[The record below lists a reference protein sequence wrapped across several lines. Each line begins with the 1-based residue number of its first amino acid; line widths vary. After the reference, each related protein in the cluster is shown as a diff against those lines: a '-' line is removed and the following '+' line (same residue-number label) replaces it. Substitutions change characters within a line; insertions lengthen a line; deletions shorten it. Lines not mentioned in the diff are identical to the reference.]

1 MKAISIR
8 NRKILWFCL
17 VLFCGMAAI
26 IGVYCLSKDPRKTE
40 GSFFEIAGFA
50 PEDVEKVTICYE
62 DSSLDL
68 SEKNQQRL
76 LDSLTATQGQ
86 LLEYDHDY
94 PYHLT
99 QFPLQFHVKGEVI
112 EYPMAWF
119 TGYEN
124 LISGSGDKAVYT
136 SLIEYVDRRV
146 DVQIDGTWF
155 SFQQTDETFWNEDIS
170 SISYGTADRIDRMN
184 SANASMALSIL
195 MKDYPNFR
203 DPAYHIN
210 SADLVVVATL
220 SGQDYIFNQNGGRA
234 YPTYYFQVDEILKG
248 HYDSEEP
255 LIFSATHGVGTPML
269 PDGTEYIP
277 PHDDVMKGGVDNNY
291 EYFKEGQQYLLFYE
305 YNPYYGSY
313 PDEELYRTLSTCSF
327 TFWLAAIYEDTAYPV
342 VNHVNHAFYEIP
354 LTEIRDLCD
363 DSFFEFAD
371 FTPDDVEK
379 VTICHQ
385 GTSAQL
391 SKQDQ
396 QRLLDSLADTFGK
409 AISFEH
415 EYPYQISDYQIQFH
429 LADRVVEYP
438 FAWFSGFQQEPSMV
452 YVDRRVDV
460 QIDGTWLSF
469 EQFGESFW
477 NDDISILSFY
487 SSLPSGTDLSA
498 FDCRTLA
505 DRYPGS
511 ALSMHWDPSYYIY
524 RADSIVTAD
533 YKETTDSSSDNAM
546 DQFEIQ
552 EVLKGDLNTDDLL
565 QCFSFSNFNDT
576 PDTFEP
582 GTTHLLFL
590 DYDHI
595 TKTYSYFEPH
605 NRYSWLATIYNDT
618 IYSCVNRES
627 YAFFCM
633 PMDRL
638 RDLCEYYVR
647 STADLQEITS
657 ELPVYEPADATHF
670 AAASIQACLMGAD
683 SENMIFSP
691 TNLYTQLSLLAGFT
705 AGDSRAQI
713 LNALASSDMNAIRSR
728 QSSFYSTDL
737 NRRFNS
743 LWFNAYVSDS
753 ALWSLTQ
760 QHHASV
766 YRGVFNSEIVSQTI
780 YDWAVD
786 RSRNDSLYLPDL
798 TLSSEEKLL
807 LAGTLYLD
815 SAWDVPFPAE
825 YCSEETFYSPS
836 GEMQCDFMHQ
846 TTELEYYE
854 GSQFTAV
861 SKNLDN
867 GGEVLFVL
875 PNADSSIDL
884 LLEEGEV
891 LDLMVANLRG
901 IQWDQQQT
909 CTVNFSLPKFT
920 ITNATN
926 LAEPLQKMGVT
937 DIFDPELA
945 NFKPLSN
952 DLSLSQ
958 LLHTERLMMNSDGCV
973 REREE
978 YDPMMVTDF
987 VKGEGLDFVLDRP
1000 FLFVVNDPEGMPV
1013 YAGVVNQP
1021 EYAKVS
1027 THILY
1032 DKSSAG

>member
-1 MKAISIR
+1 MNAISIR

-155 SFQQTDETFWNEDIS
+155 SFQQTGETFWNEDIS

-195 MKDYPNFR
+195 VKDYPNFW

-371 FTPDDVEK
+371 FTPADVEK

-415 EYPYQISDYQIQFH
+415 KYPYQIGDYQILFH

-524 RADSIVTAD
+524 RADAIVTAD
-533 YKETTDSSSDNAM
+533 YKETTDSSSDNA
-546 DQFEIQ
+546 
-552 EVLKGDLNTDDLL
+552 
-565 QCFSFSNFNDT
+565 
-576 PDTFEP
+576 
-582 GTTHLLFL
+582 
-590 DYDHI
+590 
-595 TKTYSYFEPH
+595 
-605 NRYSWLATIYNDT
+605 
-618 IYSCVNRES
+618 
-627 YAFFCM
+627 
-633 PMDRL
+633 MDRL

-670 AAASIQACLMGAD
+670 AAASIQACLMNAD

-713 LNALASSDMNAIRSR
+713 LNALASSDMNAIHSR

-766 YRGVFNSEIVSQTI
+766 YQGVFNSEIVSQTI

-926 LAEPLQKMGVT
+926 LAEPLQKLGVT

-958 LLHTERLMMNSDGCV
+958 LLHTERLMMNPDGCV

-978 YDPMMVTDF
+978 YDPLKTADF
-987 VKGEGLDFVLDRP
+987 IKREGLDFVLDRP

-1027 THILY
+1027 THVLY

>member
-112 EYPMAWF
+112 EYPIAWF

-155 SFQQTDETFWNEDIS
+155 SFQQTGETFWNEDIS

-195 MKDYPNFR
+195 VKDYPNFW

-220 SGQDYIFNQNGGRA
+220 SGQDYIFNQNGDRA
-234 YPTYYFQVDEILKG
+234 YPTYYFQVDEILRG

-255 LIFSATHGVGTPML
+255 LIFSSHGVGTPML

-291 EYFKEGQQYLLFYE
+291 EYFKEGRQYLLFYE

-313 PDEELYRTLSTCSF
+313 PNEELYRTLSTCSF

-371 FTPDDVEK
+371 FTPADVEK

-524 RADSIVTAD
+524 RADAIVTAD
-533 YKETTDSSSDNAM
+533 YKETTDSSSDNA
-546 DQFEIQ
+546 
-552 EVLKGDLNTDDLL
+552 
-565 QCFSFSNFNDT
+565 
-576 PDTFEP
+576 
-582 GTTHLLFL
+582 
-590 DYDHI
+590 
-595 TKTYSYFEPH
+595 
-605 NRYSWLATIYNDT
+605 
-618 IYSCVNRES
+618 
-627 YAFFCM
+627 
-633 PMDRL
+633 MDRL

-670 AAASIQACLMGAD
+670 AAASIQACLMNAD

-713 LNALASSDMNAIRSR
+713 LNALASSDMNAIHSR

-766 YRGVFNSEIVSQTI
+766 YQGVFNSEIVSQTI

-926 LAEPLQKMGVT
+926 LAEPLQKLGVT

-958 LLHTERLMMNSDGCV
+958 LLHIERLMMNPDGCV

-1027 THILY
+1027 THVLY

>member
-1 MKAISIR
+1 
-8 NRKILWFCL
+8 
-17 VLFCGMAAI
+17 
-26 IGVYCLSKDPRKTE
+26 
-40 GSFFEIAGFA
+40 
-50 PEDVEKVTICYE
+50 
-62 DSSLDL
+62 
-68 SEKNQQRL
+68 
-76 LDSLTATQGQ
+76 
-86 LLEYDHDY
+86 
-94 PYHLT
+94 
-99 QFPLQFHVKGEVI
+99 
-112 EYPMAWF
+112 
-119 TGYEN
+119 
-124 LISGSGDKAVYT
+124 
-136 SLIEYVDRRV
+136 
-146 DVQIDGTWF
+146 
-155 SFQQTDETFWNEDIS
+155 
-170 SISYGTADRIDRMN
+170 
-184 SANASMALSIL
+184 
-195 MKDYPNFR
+195 
-203 DPAYHIN
+203 
-210 SADLVVVATL
+210 
-220 SGQDYIFNQNGGRA
+220 
-234 YPTYYFQVDEILKG
+234 
-248 HYDSEEP
+248 
-255 LIFSATHGVGTPML
+255 
-269 PDGTEYIP
+269 
-277 PHDDVMKGGVDNNY
+277 
-291 EYFKEGQQYLLFYE
+291 
-305 YNPYYGSY
+305 
-313 PDEELYRTLSTCSF
+313 
-327 TFWLAAIYEDTAYPV
+327 
-342 VNHVNHAFYEIP
+342 
-354 LTEIRDLCD
+354 
-363 DSFFEFAD
+363 
-371 FTPDDVEK
+371 
-379 VTICHQ
+379 
-385 GTSAQL
+385 
-391 SKQDQ
+391 
-396 QRLLDSLADTFGK
+396 
-409 AISFEH
+409 
-415 EYPYQISDYQIQFH
+415 
-429 LADRVVEYP
+429 
-438 FAWFSGFQQEPSMV
+438 
-452 YVDRRVDV
+452 
-460 QIDGTWLSF
+460 
-469 EQFGESFW
+469 
-477 NDDISILSFY
+477 
-487 SSLPSGTDLSA
+487 
-498 FDCRTLA
+498 
-505 DRYPGS
+505 
-511 ALSMHWDPSYYIY
+511 
-524 RADSIVTAD
+524 
-533 YKETTDSSSDNAM
+533 
-546 DQFEIQ
+546 
-552 EVLKGDLNTDDLL
+552 
-565 QCFSFSNFNDT
+565 
-576 PDTFEP
+576 
-582 GTTHLLFL
+582 
-590 DYDHI
+590 
-595 TKTYSYFEPH
+595 
-605 NRYSWLATIYNDT
+605 
-618 IYSCVNRES
+618 
-627 YAFFCM
+627 FCM

-638 RDLCEYYVR
+638 RNLCEYYVR

-670 AAASIQACLMGAD
+670 AAASIQACLMNAD

-713 LNALASSDMNAIRSR
+713 LNALGSSDMNAIRSR

-766 YRGVFNSEIVSQTI
+766 YQGVFNSEIVSQTI

-786 RSRNDSLYLPDL
+786 RSRNDSLYLSDL

-846 TTELEYYE
+846 TTELEYYK

-891 LDLMVANLRG
+891 LDLLVANLRG

-920 ITNATN
+920 ITNATD

-958 LLHTERLMMNSDGCV
+958 LLHIERLMMNSDGCV

-1027 THILY
+1027 THVLY

>member
-155 SFQQTDETFWNEDIS
+155 SFQQTGETFWNEDIS

-195 MKDYPNFR
+195 VKDYPNFW

-371 FTPDDVEK
+371 FTPADVEK

-415 EYPYQISDYQIQFH
+415 EYPYQISDYQILFH

-524 RADSIVTAD
+524 RADAIVTAD
-533 YKETTDSSSDNAM
+533 YKETTDSSSDNA
-546 DQFEIQ
+546 
-552 EVLKGDLNTDDLL
+552 
-565 QCFSFSNFNDT
+565 
-576 PDTFEP
+576 
-582 GTTHLLFL
+582 
-590 DYDHI
+590 
-595 TKTYSYFEPH
+595 
-605 NRYSWLATIYNDT
+605 
-618 IYSCVNRES
+618 
-627 YAFFCM
+627 
-633 PMDRL
+633 MDRL

-670 AAASIQACLMGAD
+670 AAASIQACLMNAD

-713 LNALASSDMNAIRSR
+713 LNALASSDMNAIHSR

-760 QHHASV
+760 KHHASV

-926 LAEPLQKMGVT
+926 LAEPLQKLGVT

-958 LLHTERLMMNSDGCV
+958 LLHTERLMMNPDGCV

-978 YDPMMVTDF
+978 YDPLKTADF
-987 VKGEGLDFVLDRP
+987 IKREGLDFVLDRP

-1027 THILY
+1027 THVLY